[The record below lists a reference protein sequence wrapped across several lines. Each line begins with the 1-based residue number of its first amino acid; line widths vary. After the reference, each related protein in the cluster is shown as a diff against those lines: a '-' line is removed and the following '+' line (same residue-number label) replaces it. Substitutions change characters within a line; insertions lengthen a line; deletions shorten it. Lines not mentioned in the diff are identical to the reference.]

1 MGLPVYQNS
10 PFYDNIRIMKRIETD
25 THNLKLLGRALP
37 VDSGILLSLSG
48 SGIEFDYTGRG
59 LNITLSAGSAS
70 QIPDNEQ
77 NYARI
82 AVYTDD
88 VREVD
93 MQLKSPMATLRIA
106 VSDTIRTTRIRLIK
120 LSEVAMSLVRID
132 SIEIAD
138 DDTVT
143 PAPSLS
149 RRIEFIGDSITCG
162 YGVDDE
168 DPMHPFMTATEDVT
182 KAYAYKTAMKLNADY
197 SMFSASGYG
206 IISGYTDDPDK
217 RNEPELIPLYYESL
231 GLSYDRIPGLPDT
244 RDISW
249 DYDRFRP
256 DVVVI
261 NLGTNDDSFCQE
273 DKTKQSEFTDRYA
286 EFLKVVRSH
295 NADAYIFCILG
306 LMGDRLYP
314 SVCDAVA
321 KYSAETGDKRITT
334 VHLTEQDGEVGYV
347 SDYHPLESAHDIAVT
362 ELTESIRTTMGW

>member
-1 MGLPVYQNS
+1 
-10 PFYDNIRIMKRIETD
+10 MKRIELND
-25 THNLKLLGRALP
+25 HNLKLLGRALP
-37 VDSGILLSLSG
+37 LNSCILLALSG

-59 LNITLSAGSAS
+59 LSLTLSAGSAS
-70 QIPDNEQ
+70 KVPDNEE

-82 AVYTDD
+82 AVYIDGKRD
-88 VREVD
+88 VD
-93 MQLKSPMATLRIA
+93 MQLKSPDTTLRIA
-106 VSDTIRTTRIRLIK
+106 ESDTVCTKHIRLIK

-138 DDTVT
+138 DEAVT
-143 PAPSLS
+143 PTPLLD
-149 RRIEFIGDSITCG
+149 RRIGFIGDSITCG

-168 DPMHPFMTATEDVT
+168 DPLHPFKTATEDVT
-182 KAYAYKTAMKLNADY
+182 RAYAYKTAMQLGADY

-206 IISGYTDDPDK
+206 IISGYTDDPEK
-217 RNEPELIPLYYESL
+217 RNEPELIPLYYESM
-231 GLSYDRIPGLPDT
+231 GLSYDKLPGVADT
-244 RDISW
+244 KDISW
-249 DYDRFRP
+249 DFTRFNP
-256 DVVVI
+256 DVLVI
-261 NLGTNDDSFCQE
+261 NLGTNDDSFCQD

-286 EFLKVVRSH
+286 KFLKVVRSH